1 MLFIDQLVRS
11 HCHNDV
17 RQTNIRTDAAP
28 ASTSTPARTTRCRT
42 SLVRAAG
49 RWTLTA
55 WSQSSVSVSINPSVL
70 ILVILVFHCS
80 QGVWGH
86 PWHWSGGGC
95 YSYLGWGEILQKQ
108 HDLHLSFWW
117 MSNFIHSKQWT
128 ELCRKSIYWWNPQ
141 TRDQQHLRSPGLGRC
156 DSDLDLQ
163 HCPAPASVYP

>member
-1 MLFIDQLVRS
+1 MQRRLLPLLQ
-11 HCHNDV
+11 
-17 RQTNIRTDAAP
+17 QGQP
-28 ASTSTPARTTRCRT
+28 ASEPHVPGQQEGGLWQCDH
-42 SLVRAAG
+42 RALCP
-49 RWTLTA
+49 W
-55 WSQSSVSVSINPSVL
+55 VSILVL

-117 MSNFIHSKQWT
+117 MSNFIHWMFIRKDR
-128 ELCRKSIYWWNPQ
+128 LMMADYCRKSIYWWNPQ
-141 TRDQQHLRSPGLGRC
+141 TRDQQHLRTPDLGRC